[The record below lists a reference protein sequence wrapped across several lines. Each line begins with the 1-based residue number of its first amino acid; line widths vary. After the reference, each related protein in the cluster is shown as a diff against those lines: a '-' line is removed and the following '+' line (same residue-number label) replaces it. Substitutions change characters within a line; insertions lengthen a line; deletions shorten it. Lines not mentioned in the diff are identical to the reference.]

1 MGEKLSNWRFK
12 LCELALSPK
21 ILLWNLTK
29 IYFLE
34 ISLLISCSYHPFS
47 DQTYIVARGKEA
59 FLPTTFN
66 LSDSIDL
73 SLVLLSLNLKKQY
86 I

>member
-1 MGEKLSNWRFK
+1 MSEKLSNWRFK

-21 ILLWNLTK
+21 ILLWNLTE

-34 ISLLISCSYHPFS
+34 ISLLISSSYHPFS
-47 DQTYIVARGKEA
+47 DQTYIVARGKEG

-73 SLVLLSLNLKKQY
+73 SLVLLSLNLKKQF

>member
-1 MGEKLSNWRFK
+1 MSEKLSNWRFK

-34 ISLLISCSYHPFS
+34 ISLLISCSYLPFS
-47 DQTYIVARGKEA
+47 GQTYIVARGKA
-59 FLPTTFN
+59 GFLLTTFN
-66 LSDSIDL
+66 LSDSLDL
-73 SLVLLSLNLKKQY
+73 CLALLSLNLKKQY